1 MMLKRVVYGEAMKK
15 FCLYILLT
23 NIVLL
28 LGACSI
34 QKDRESKLRDVD
46 FTVVSYGDVPEE
58 LQAKIEDGKKE
69 AFQMTYGDKGY
80 LYAAR
85 GYGRKD
91 TSGYSIEVT
100 ECCET
105 TNTIRVSTDLLG
117 PVKGEE
123 VLKKSTCP
131 YVVIKME
138 YSDKNVVFN

>member
-1 MMLKRVVYGEAMKK
+1 MKK

-23 NIVLL
+23 SIVLL

-34 QKDRESKLRDVD
+34 QKDGEEKLRDVD
-46 FTVVSYGDVPEE
+46 FTVVPHDDVPEE
-58 LQAKIEDGKKE
+58 LQSQIEEGTKE

-85 GYGRKD
+85 GYGQKN

-105 TNTIRVSTDLLG
+105 SNTIRISTDLLG
-117 PVKGEE
+117 PAKGEE
-123 VLKKSTCP
+123 ILKKSTCP